1 MPAINPTQL
10 EKQITAALS
19 VKADPPLCVRK
30 LYEILEFYADR
41 TRRSVKA
48 ADMLIL
54 GKVLR
59 VPQPVLQ
66 AITRSIQTEHDY
78 SERLRLESSL
88 MLWDMNYRETR
99 MVAVSLLSGV
109 DPALVMAHFENWATD
124 CDDEEVLHW
133 MAAEGLKLSNRPL
146 EDIPWKGLNTWL
158 QHPAATVQHL
168 ALISLLELV
177 QGSVRDGHLPRVFRL
192 LRGASGNISKTSLA
206 ALQDLLWALAERSPQ
221 ESAQYL
227 LDEIKRDQ
235 EVRHLIEKILGA
247 FPQALQEELR
257 QVL

>member
-66 AITRSIQTEHDY
+66 AITRSIQTELDY
-78 SERLRLESSL
+78 SDGLRLKTSL

-109 DPALVMAHFENWATD
+109 DPALVMENFENWAAD

-146 EDIPWKGLNTWL
+146 EDIPWKGLNAWL
-158 QHPAATVQHL
+158 RHPAPTVQHL

-177 QGSVRDGHLPRVFRL
+177 QGSARDEHFPRVFRL
-192 LRGASGNISKTSLA
+192 LRAVPGNMSKTSLV
-206 ALQDLLWALAERSPQ
+206 ALQDLLWALADRSPQ

-227 LDEIKRDQ
+227 LDEFKRDQ
-235 EVRHLIEKILGA
+235 DVRNLIEKTLGA